1 MSEER
6 GAGILSDGIARTL
19 RLGTIIT
26 IAFVAVGYVLA
37 LAGGEP
43 GPGPLPMLEL
53 LGGGGSSAIIGIG
66 LLGLTFVP
74 VAVLGVAAVG
84 FRMRGEHRML
94 TISVLVAVL
103 LLATLAAAIVLAPP
117 S

>member
-1 MSEER
+1 VSEKR

-53 LGGGGSSAIIGIG
+53 FAGGGASAVIGIG

-103 LLATLAAAIVLAPP
+103 LLATLVTAIALAPP